1 MQWRN
6 IYRGF
11 LMGMSDLIPGVS
23 AGTIAVI
30 LGIYNRVLYSINN
43 LFSKEWKRHFMFLFP
58 IGIGM
63 VSAILLL
70 SNIMETLLEQF
81 PQPTYFF
88 FLGLIIGILPFLF
101 IQANAR
107 STFTSKHYFILIIA
121 GLAIASMTFF
131 KEDSTTKVWDVIGPT
146 ELLLLFLSG
155 WLASTA
161 MILPGVSGSFVLLL
175 IGVYPTVIHAVSDLN
190 LIVIGVV
197 GLGILFGIIIMSKLL
212 SYLLH
217 TFPTIMYAIIIG
229 MVSGSVIVIFP
240 GINDQIWISLITLC
254 LGLGAAVAL
263 GKMEYKINP
272 QK

>member
-6 IYRGF
+6 LFRGF
-11 LMGMSDLIPGVS
+11 VMGMSDLIPGVS

-30 LGIYNRVLYSINN
+30 LGIYNRVLDAINS
-43 LFSKEWKRHFMFLFP
+43 LFSKEWKHHFMFILP

-63 VSAILLL
+63 VFAIFLM

-107 STFTSKHYFILIIA
+107 SNFTSKHYFILIIA
-121 GLAIASMTFF
+121 GLVIASMKFF
-131 KEDSTTKVWDVIGPT
+131 KEETNTIMWEVIGPN

-190 LIVIGVV
+190 LVVIGVV
-197 GLGILFGIIIMSKLL
+197 GLGVLFGIIIMSKLL
-212 SYLLH
+212 SYLLR

-229 MVSGSVIVIFP
+229 MVSGSIIVIFP
-240 GINDQIWISLITLC
+240 GIDDQIWISVITLC
-254 LGLGAAVAL
+254 SGLGAAAAL
-263 GKMEYKINP
+263 GKMEYKINS
-272 QK
+272 Q